1 MPFSL
6 PYCVVLD
13 GVIPKLGEPETYED
27 ALVVLREMYAD
38 EPTVCSAYCRFV
50 VERAKADTAKLA
62 AARRFDDVDSMLS
75 VVEALLDVDCRTD
88 FDHYMQMMEWRRDPA
103 KRFYQPRRHV
113 LLPVVEDLQDL
124 YDGKLDFYS
133 LSTPPRVGKSTIG
146 CFFMSFNM
154 GANPLD
160 AHIMTGFSDKLTYS
174 FWSELLSLVT
184 DADEYRFA
192 ELFPDA
198 PLKDKNAANETIS
211 LAKRRRFPTL
221 TCRSIGGT
229 LTGAVEVGQR
239 GILYC
244 DDMVEDYEQAL
255 NSDRMDKLYEA
266 YLSQARDRKLDGARE
281 FHIGTRWVPNDIIGR
296 IENEFAGNPR
306 YRFRRIPA
314 LGEDGESNFVYQF
327 GLGFS
332 TEYYEDMRRLLVN
345 AGAEDNWSAKYMCT
359 PYWKEGR
366 LYEHDDLR
374 YYEELPEGEPDI
386 VMAVCDTKTKG
397 PDYCV
402 QVVDFVYGDDHY
414 IHAVTCDDGLMES
427 IQPRLVDQLVG
438 CKCSIARY
446 ESNVAGGKIA
456 RDVEG
461 SCHAKGLPIVM
472 KTKYSTENKET
483 RILADSGWVK
493 QRCLFRCDGRRG
505 SEYERFMAQL
515 LSYNA
520 KSKNKHDDVPDA
532 MSMLRRFCDSE
543 LRAKV
548 SAFKRPW

>member
-1 MPFSL
+1 MD
-6 PYCVVLD
+6 YQIALD
-13 GVIPKLGEPETYED
+13 GIIPRLRPDLDVYRD
-27 ALVVLREMYAD
+27 ALVVVRALFETRPVVA
-38 EPTVCSAYCRFV
+38 SAYNRV
-50 VERAKADTAKLA
+50 IVEKAKEHAAVMASEGRYDDTDKLLA
-62 AARRFDDVDSMLS
+62 TIES
-75 VVEALLDVDCRTD
+75 LLDVDCRVD
-88 FDHYMQMMEWRRDPA
+88 FDHYMQRMEWRRSPE
-103 KRFYQPRRHV
+103 KRFFQPRREV
-113 LLPVVEDLQDL
+113 FLPVVQDLQDL

-133 LSTPPRVGKSTIG
+133 LSLPPRTGKSTIG

-154 GANPLD
+154 GAHPTD

-174 FWSELLSLVT
+174 FWGEMLSIVS
-184 DADEYRFA
+184 DSDEYMFA

-198 PLKDKNAANETIS
+198 PLKDKNAANETIA
-211 LAKRRRFPTL
+211 LAKKRRFPTL

-229 LTGAVEVGQR
+229 LTGAVEVGQK

-255 NSDRMDKLYEA
+255 NADRMDKLYEA

-281 FHIGTRWVPNDIIGR
+281 FHIGTRWVPNDPIGR
-296 IENEFAGNPR
+296 IEQEFAGNPR

-314 LGEDGESNFVYQF
+314 LNAAGESNFVYQF

-332 TEYYEDMRRLLVN
+332 TAYYEDMRRLLVN

-359 PYWKEGR
+359 PYWREGR
-366 LYEHDDLR
+366 LYERDDLR
-374 YYEELPEGEPDI
+374 WYEELPEGEPDI
-386 VMAVCDTKTKG
+386 VMAVCDTKTRG
-397 PDYCV
+397 QDYCV
-402 QVVDFVYGDDHY
+402 QVVDLVYGDDHY
-414 IHAVTCDDGLMES
+414 IHDVTCDDGLMDA
-427 IQPRLVDQLVG
+427 IQPRLVDQLVRDRVNV
-438 CKCSIARY
+438 ARY

-461 SCHAKGLPIVM
+461 SCHSKGLPIVM

-493 QRCLFRCDGRRG
+493 ARCLFRCDGRRG
-505 SEYERFMAQL
+505 SEYDRFITQL

-532 MSMLRRFCDSE
+532 MSMLRRFAEST
-543 LRAKV
+543 LKASV

>member
-1 MPFSL
+1 MDYQL
-6 PYCVVLD
+6 VLD
-13 GVIPKLGEPETYED
+13 GIAAKLRPEVGVYEE
-27 ALVVLREMYAD
+27 ALVITRELHK
-38 EPTVCSAYCRFV
+38 TR
-50 VERAKADTAKLA
+50 KLVA
-62 AARRFDDVDSMLS
+62 AAYNRHFVEHAKVDAAKMAVDGRYDDADKLLEVIRLMLEVDWR
-75 VVEALLDVDCRTD
+75 ED
-88 FDHYMQMMEWRRDPA
+88 FDHYMQRMEWRRNPE
-103 KRFYQPRRHV
+103 KRFYQPRRNV
-113 LLPVVEDLQDL
+113 FFPVAQDLQDL

-133 LSTPPRVGKSTIG
+133 LSLPPRTGKSTIG

-154 GANPLD
+154 GNNPLD

-174 FWSELLSLVT
+174 FWGELLSIVT
-184 DADEYRFA
+184 DEDEYAFA
-192 ELFPDA
+192 EAFPDA
-198 PLKDKNAANETIS
+198 PIKDKNAANETIS
-211 LAKRRRFPTL
+211 LAKKRRFPTL

-255 NSDRMDKLYEA
+255 NADRMDKLYDA

-296 IENEFAGNPR
+296 IEQEFAGNPR

-314 LGEDGESNFVYQF
+314 LDENGESNFVYQF

-332 TEYYEDMRRLLVN
+332 TEYYDEMRRLLVN
-345 AGAEDNWSAKYMCT
+345 AGAEDNWSAKYMCE
-359 PYWKEGR
+359 PYWREGR
-366 LYEHDDLR
+366 LYEEDDLR
-374 YYEELPEGEPDI
+374 WYESLPEGEPDI
-386 VMAVCDTKTKG
+386 IMAVCDTKTRG
-397 PDYCV
+397 ADYCV
-402 QVVDFVYGDDHY
+402 QVVDYVYGEDHY
-414 IHAVTCDDGLMES
+414 IHDVTCDDGLMES
-427 IQPRLVDQLVG
+427 IQPRLVDQLVAN
-438 CKCSIARY
+438 KTSIARY

-456 RDVEG
+456 HDVEG

-493 QRCLFRCDGRRG
+493 KRCLFRCDDRRG
-505 SEYERFMAQL
+505 SEYDRFLHQL

-532 MSMLRRFCDSE
+532 MSMLRRFADAE
-543 LRAKV
+543 LKSKV
-548 SAFKRPW
+548 TAFKRPW